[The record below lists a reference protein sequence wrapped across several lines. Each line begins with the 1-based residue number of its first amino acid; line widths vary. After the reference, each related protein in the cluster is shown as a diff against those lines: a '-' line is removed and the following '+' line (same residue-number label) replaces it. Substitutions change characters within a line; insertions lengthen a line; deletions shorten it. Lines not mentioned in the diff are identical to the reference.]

1 MRGWRSSGLKTADA
15 AIMAKPGYF
24 GGLFVMTDGTN
35 AATAVAYD
43 NATTNTGTELAKLV
57 VPGATLF
64 AQEVPPAPGVYCSNG
79 IYVDMTVGGGGSMSY
94 FVWYFPE

>member
-1 MRGWRSSGLKTADA
+1 MRGWRSSGLKTTDA
-15 AIMAKPGYF
+15 AIMAKPGLF
-24 GGLFVMTDGTN
+24 GGLFVLTDGVN

-43 NATTNTGTELAKLV
+43 NASAASGLELGKLV

-64 AQEVPPAPGVYCSNG
+64 GQQIPPSLGVYCQNG

-94 FVWYFPE
+94 FVWYDPL